1 MENPVTHN
9 IYYSLS
15 ASDVSEALDLTE
27 MIPTY
32 EPNLYNKQ
40 LHVETYIYWDDLKFV
55 YSGSP
60 SGLYSDSVYANFIF
74 CISFTIFS
82 KQ

>member
-32 EPNLYNKQ
+32 EPNLYNK
-40 LHVETYIYWDDLKFV
+40 
-55 YSGSP
+55 
-60 SGLYSDSVYANFIF
+60 
-74 CISFTIFS
+74 
-82 KQ
+82 